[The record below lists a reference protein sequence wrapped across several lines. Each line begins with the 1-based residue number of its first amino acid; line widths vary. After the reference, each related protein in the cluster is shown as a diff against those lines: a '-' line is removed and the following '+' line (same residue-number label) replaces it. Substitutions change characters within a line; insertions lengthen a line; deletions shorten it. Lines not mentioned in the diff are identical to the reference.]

1 MYSIPYFLWASSKLP
16 SVYFLSSP
24 LSTHVVSPV
33 FRTPLIVSTNRI
45 RFASLVILAPK
56 MHAPT
61 TNTTPAAFAVRTQCF
76 VVFALFAIFFC
87 LSACFSRSAFS
98 PRSGGGSPVFFLS
111 GCLPRPRVLPSGVAA
126 GSART
131 LRSVLPLKAQ
141 AQPPVLLLCFLPLPL
156 QLPIPLPPF
165 SNPQPFFLPSSA
177 PVSFSAVLLFLSFH
191 LLPFLGIFHVV
202 TALDFFSS

>member
-1 MYSIPYFLWASSKLP
+1 MNILDPHHYLFLPHHPNSEPHQSSPPTESDSPRSSYSPQKRTLPQPTQHQPPLP
-16 SVYFLSSP
+16 SVPSVLLFSLSSQ
-24 LSTHVVSPV
+24 SSSVSPPA
-33 FRTPLIVSTNRI
+33 FRVLP
-45 RFASLVILAPK
+45 
-56 MHAPT
+56 
-61 TNTTPAAFAVRTQCF
+61 
-76 VVFALFAIFFC
+76 
-87 LSACFSRSAFS
+87 FS

-111 GCLPRPRVLPSGVAA
+111 GCLPRPRVLPSGGAA

-177 PVSFSAVLLFLSFH
+177 PVSFSAVLLFLSF
-191 LLPFLGIFHVV
+191 
-202 TALDFFSS
+202 SSSSVPRHFPCCNRS

>member
-1 MYSIPYFLWASSKLP
+1 MKRLCYLCFTFSKSVADSSL
-16 SVYFLSSP
+16 FSP
-24 LSTHVVSPV
+24 LSVQVTSPE

-56 MHAPT
+56 TQAPT

-87 LSACFSRSAFS
+87 LSACFSRSS
-98 PRSGGGSPVFFLS
+98 FLS
-111 GCLPRPRVLPSGVAA
+111 TIWRRISSVFLSDSLPRPRVLPSGGAA

-177 PVSFSAVLLFLSFH
+177 PVSFSAVLLFLSF
-191 LLPFLGIFHVV
+191 
-202 TALDFFSS
+202 SSSSVPRHFPCCNRS